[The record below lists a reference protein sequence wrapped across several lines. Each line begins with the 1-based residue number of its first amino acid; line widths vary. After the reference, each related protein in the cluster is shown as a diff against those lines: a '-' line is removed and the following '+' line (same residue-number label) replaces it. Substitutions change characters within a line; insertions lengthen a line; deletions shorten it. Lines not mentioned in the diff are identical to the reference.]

1 MQKTIRLSI
10 NGTDLAFDVTTELY
24 NKYVNEMMPN
34 NKVAPAHNFAM
45 RCVADGSRED
55 LKSLLELP
63 GAAIQIAGALVDE
76 FMPDLSIELGKERS
90 GRKSCGRTALA
101 CALRFPTSGFRPAPL
116 IWTAWPRPF
125 FWKRT
130 IGKRCRSPWRTA

>member
-45 RCVADGSRED
+45 RCVADGSR
-55 LKSLLELP
+55 
-63 GAAIQIAGALVDE
+63 
-76 FMPDLSIELGKERS
+76 
-90 GRKSCGRTALA
+90 
-101 CALRFPTSGFRPAPL
+101 
-116 IWTAWPRPF
+116 
-125 FWKRT
+125 
-130 IGKRCRSPWRTA
+130 

>member
-24 NKYVNEMMPN
+24 NKYVNDMMPN

-76 FMPDLSIELGKERS
+76 FMPDLSIELGK
-90 GRKSCGRTALA
+90 
-101 CALRFPTSGFRPAPL
+101 
-116 IWTAWPRPF
+116 
-125 FWKRT
+125 
-130 IGKRCRSPWRTA
+130 

>member
-10 NGTDLAFDVTTELY
+10 NGTDLTFDVTTELY

-63 GAAIQIAGALVDE
+63 GAAIQIAGAGL
-76 FMPDLSIELGKERS
+76 
-90 GRKSCGRTALA
+90 ALEGQV
-101 CALRFPTSGFRPAPL
+101 CRLYTSQIPL
-116 IWTAWPRPF
+116 DVTD
-125 FWKRT
+125 
-130 IGKRCRSPWRTA
+130 

>member
-1 MQKTIRLSI
+1 
-10 NGTDLAFDVTTELY
+10 
-24 NKYVNEMMPN
+24 MPN

-76 FMPDLSIELGKERS
+76 FMPDLSIELGK
-90 GRKSCGRTALA
+90 
-101 CALRFPTSGFRPAPL
+101 
-116 IWTAWPRPF
+116 
-125 FWKRT
+125 
-130 IGKRCRSPWRTA
+130 

>member
-55 LKSLLELP
+55 LKSLLELAYGTGSVILDANP
-63 GAAIQIAGALVDE
+63 EHEL
-76 FMPDLSIELGKERS
+76 FELGS
-90 GRKSCGRTALA
+90 HY
-101 CALRFPTSGFRPAPL
+101 APL
-116 IWTAWPRPF
+116 KAFAMPFATAICIF
-125 FWKRT
+125 
-130 IGKRCRSPWRTA
+130 SQ

>member
-63 GAAIQIAGALVDE
+63 GAAIQIGGALVDE
-76 FMPDLSIELGKERS
+76 FMPDLSIELGK
-90 GRKSCGRTALA
+90 
-101 CALRFPTSGFRPAPL
+101 
-116 IWTAWPRPF
+116 
-125 FWKRT
+125 
-130 IGKRCRSPWRTA
+130 